1 MNKADVVS
9 RVAEKCG
16 MSNKEAK
23 VAVNAVLD
31 TIKEGVTSGEGVFLV
46 GFGSMSVLHKNARM
60 GRNPQTGKTLEI
72 PAKNVVKFKPSKA
85 MADAVLDLKL

>member
-1 MNKADVVS
+1 
-9 RVAEKCG
+9 

>member
-23 VAVNAVLD
+23 AAVNAVLD
-31 TIKEGVTSGEGVFLV
+31 TIKEGVTSGEGVSLV
-46 GFGSMSVLHKNARM
+46 GFGSMSVSHKNARM
-60 GRNPQTGKTLEI
+60 GRNPQTGKTLAI
-72 PAKNVVKFKPSKA
+72 PAKNVVKFKPFKA

>member
-46 GFGSMSVLHKNARM
+46 GFGSMSVSHKSARM